1 MHLLTMALRNFKVS
15 MYTKSMTSF
24 LLRVTATFA
33 DGQLIDAIKQLAAD
47 PTTDQKVKKKLVAI
61 LASWHSQF
69 KDDPSMSAVT
79 GLYKQCRPAPVDR
92 RSHGY
97 SSSADHSHG
106 PSSDYER
113 KMKEKDEKEIAKQR
127 AKREKEEAKERA
139 RKAESEARKL
149 KSRARRAP
157 FDFET
162 VSDFLC
168 WNSWWFNTDNR
179 RSRKYS
185 QPLLVQ
191 VKRRVI

>member
-1 MHLLTMALRNFKVS
+1 
-15 MYTKSMTSF
+15 
-24 LLRVTATFA
+24 
-33 DGQLIDAIKQLAAD
+33 
-47 PTTDQKVKKKLVAI
+47 VAI

-139 RKAESEARKL
+139 RKVESEARKL
-149 KSRARRAP
+149 KSRGRRAP
-157 FDFET
+157 FDFEA
-162 VSDFLC
+162 VSDLLY
-168 WNSWWFNTDNR
+168 WNSWWFDTDNR
-179 RSRKYS
+179 RNRKYS

>member
-1 MHLLTMALRNFKVS
+1 
-15 MYTKSMTSF
+15 MTSF

-33 DGQLIDAIKQLAAD
+33 DGQLTDAIKQLAAD

-61 LASWHSQF
+61 LASWNSQF
-69 KDDPSMSAVT
+69 RDDPSMSVVA
-79 GLYKQCRPAPVDR
+79 GLYKQCRPAPIDR

-97 SSSADHSHG
+97 SSSADLSHG

-127 AKREKEEAKERA
+127 AKREKEEREQA
-139 RKAESEARKL
+139 RKVL
-149 KSRARRAP
+149 KSRARRSL
-157 FDFET
+157 FDFEA
-162 VSDFLC
+162 VSDLLW
-168 WNSWWFNTDNR
+168 WNSWWFDTDNR